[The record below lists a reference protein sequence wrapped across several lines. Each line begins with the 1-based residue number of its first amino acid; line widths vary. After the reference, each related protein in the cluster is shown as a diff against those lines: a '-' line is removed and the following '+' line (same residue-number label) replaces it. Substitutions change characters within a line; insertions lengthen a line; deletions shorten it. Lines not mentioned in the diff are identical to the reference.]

1 MKPHVTFLFI
11 DGIGLGPAGMH
22 NPFSL
27 FRWPSLERLANGHA
41 WTASAPHLRSDGH
54 VFIPIDATL
63 GVEGLPQSG
72 TGQTALFTGLNAPAL
87 AGKHWGPFPHSA
99 THPLFDRDTLFAR
112 LRDAG
117 RSAAFLNA
125 YPDRFFS
132 YVERTGR
139 WSTTTRMVM
148 HAGGMLCR
156 DADVREGRALTAEI
170 TGQVWRDQ
178 LGLDVPLRTPIEAG
192 HLLHAN
198 SRRHDLV
205 LFEYF
210 LTDKAGHSQDPERA
224 RAALS
229 DLDGLLT
236 GYLEAMDPARDLLV
250 LTSDHGNLEDLS
262 VRTHT
267 FHPVPLLA
275 YGLGADVFREATSL
289 LDVTPGL
296 VRLLG

>member
-11 DGIGLGPAGMH
+11 DGIGLGPGGMH

-27 FRWPSLERLANGHA
+27 FRWPTLERLAQGHA
-41 WTASAPHLRSDGH
+41 WTASAPHLAETSH
-54 VFIPIDATL
+54 VFHPIDATL
-63 GVEGLPQSG
+63 GVDGLPQSG
-72 TGQTALFTGLNAPAL
+72 TGQTALFTGVNAPAL

-99 THPLFDRDTLFAR
+99 THRLFPQDTLFAR

-117 RSAAFLNA
+117 RSAQFLNA

-148 HAGGMLCR
+148 HAGGTLCR
-156 DADVREGRALTAEI
+156 DGDVREGRALTAEI
-170 TGQVWRDQ
+170 TGQVWRDA
-178 LGLDVPLRTPIEAG
+178 LGLDVPLRTPHEAG
-192 HLLHAN
+192 HVLHAN

-210 LTDKAGHSQDPERA
+210 VTDKAGHSQDPERA
-224 RAALS
+224 RASLA
-229 DLDGLLT
+229 DLDALLA
-236 GYLEAMDPARDLLV
+236 GYLDAMDPARDLLV

-275 YGLGADVFREATSL
+275 YGLGADYFAGATSL
-289 LDVTPGL
+289 LDVTPTL
-296 VRLLG
+296 VRLLT